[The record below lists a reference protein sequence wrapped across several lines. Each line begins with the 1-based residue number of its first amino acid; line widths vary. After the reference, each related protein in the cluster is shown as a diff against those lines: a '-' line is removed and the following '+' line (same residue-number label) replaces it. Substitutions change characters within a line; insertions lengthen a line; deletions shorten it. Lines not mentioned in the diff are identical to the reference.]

1 MRDALSILE
10 RCSQE
15 GTDEIDENKVKDLV
29 GIPKTVFINN
39 IVEAIVNEDVEGA
52 LDNLQEVI
60 KDGKDINNLVW
71 EIIKYIKDVLL
82 YKSTGKTELY
92 NEEEIEKIKNI
103 ADKTSKLDLINLI
116 CELSEIENNMKL
128 STQKLIILQTGLIKL
143 CNKQP
148 VKTNVNIDENNANTQ
163 NSDLE
168 RRVTKIENFLRAGNF
183 AKAGLKQNTVNAVQ
197 KNKENPS
204 NVETNNIKT
213 VKPKYQGKTQD
224 YWPKIVEDYKTSG
237 KMFMYM
243 NLAGTVARE
252 INDMTLEVEF
262 PKGMNE
268 VAKDFL
274 ARPDIKQ
281 NLRETI
287 HLACGKEMQIKFVD
301 TKEISKTNSNEFE
314 QFIEKNNI
322 PFNII

>member
-314 QFIEKNNI
+314 QFIERNNI

>member
-15 GTDEIDENKVKDLV
+15 GADEIDENKVKDLV

-39 IVEAIVNEDVEGA
+39 IVESIVNEAVEGV
-52 LDNLQEVI
+52 LNNLQEVI

-82 YKSTGKTELY
+82 YKSTGKSELY

-148 VKTNVNIDENNANTQ
+148 IKTNMNIDENNANTQ

-314 QFIEKNNI
+314 QFIERNNI